1 MAYAPSSKSKL
12 KQATLAV
19 QAKCRQASHSLRS
32 SVTASSTVAQITQM
46 SGKCS
51 EWGKQRL
58 DGLNK
63 KTSEAHLQQ
72 DEYMEIKNDY
82 EAGD

>member
-19 QAKCRQASHSLRS
+19 QAKCRQANHSMRS
-32 SVTASSTVAQITQM
+32 SFTASTTVTQITRM
-46 SGKCS
+46 FGKCS
-51 EWGKQRL
+51 GQGKQRL

-63 KTSEAHLQQ
+63 KISEAHLQQ
-72 DEYMEIKNDY
+72 YDYMEIKND
-82 EAGD
+82 